1 MQSTHKKD
9 QSQLPWIGQ
18 VPVLGALFRSAS
30 YEKEESDLVI
40 IVTPRLVRPAVP
52 GQKLLTPLD
61 QRVASND
68 RDFFLR
74 GQQELPKHYPAPY
87 GHILEFDG
95 LGDQRQSGRTDMHL

>member
-1 MQSTHKKD
+1 M
-9 QSQLPWIGQ
+9 
-18 VPVLGALFRSAS
+18 PVLGALFRSAS

-61 QRVASND
+61 QKVASND

-74 GQQELPKHYPAPY
+74 GQHEIPKHYPAPY
-87 GHILEFDG
+87 GHILELNG
-95 LGDQRQSGRTDMHL
+95 WITNSIPETPHAAYK